1 MTPIRDVM
9 SGPVISVEPTV
20 SARQAARIMRDQDTG
35 DVVITRDG
43 HLEGILTDRD
53 LVVRLVA
60 EDLDPEVEVTQV
72 CTSEP
77 ITIDADQSLKA
88 AAITMS
94 QYSIRRL
101 PVCEG
106 DQVVGF
112 ISLGDLAQYMDSD
125 DTLSEISSAAPNW

>member
-1 MTPIRDVM
+1 
-9 SGPVISVEPTV
+9 
-20 SARQAARIMRDQDTG
+20 MRDQDTG
-35 DVVITRDG
+35 DVVIARDG

-60 EDLDPEVEVTQV
+60 EDVDPDVEVTEV

-77 ITIDADQSLKA
+77 ITIDADQSLSA
-88 AAITMS
+88 AAATMS